1 MNREMNAV
9 VTISESPLAPAEAA
23 SAGRPAEAAK
33 PPRIW
38 KFWATLAWSLLLYG
52 VMTVSAMIALTAL
65 LWWSAIDPAAA
76 LADGKSFL
84 NDGVVVAATSMS
96 ATVPVLLAVAFAVR
110 LARQDFRDYLALHW
124 PTRRHLQVGVGA
136 IVLLMVATDTITALA
151 GRPIVPDVLL
161 DGIRSARQHNA
172 LGFYALALVVT
183 APITEEAVFRGFI
196 YRGFAASRL
205 GRFGAVILSSLI
217 FTAVHIQYDLITLC
231 GVLATALLLGT
242 MRCISGSTLL
252 TIAMHALNNS
262 VVLLEMLWF
271 AGLIPHA

>member
-1 MNREMNAV
+1 MNVV

-23 SAGRPAEAAK
+23 SAGRPAQASK
-33 PPRIW
+33 PPRVW

-52 VMTVSAMIALTAL
+52 VMTVSAMVAFVALMLWSVVDRTAV
-65 LWWSAIDPAAA
+65 
-76 LADGKSFL
+76 LADTKSAL

-96 ATVPVLLAVAFAVR
+96 ATVPVLLAVALAVR

-124 PTRRHLQVGVGA
+124 PTRRHVQIGIGA
-136 IVLLMVATDTITALA
+136 MVLLMVATDTITALA
-151 GRPIVPDVLL
+151 GRSIVPDVLL

-183 APITEEAVFRGFI
+183 APITEEVVFRGFI

-205 GRFGAVILSSLI
+205 GRVGAVILSSLI
-217 FTAVHIQYDLITLC
+217 FTAIHIQYDLITLC

-252 TIAMHALNNS
+252 TIYMHALNNG

-271 AGLIPHA
+271 VGLIPHA